1 MNVPCLAQLGP
12 SRLAGASVTVD
23 KGASELR
30 VPTELWSGGARNIL
44 SQILPSSI
52 QDENGVLTGKTVKL
66 LDRMTFNLRPET
78 DKLTLV
84 RVSCNK
90 ETGVQDGGGRWIYEP
105 LT

>member
-1 MNVPCLAQLGP
+1 M
-12 SRLAGASVTVD
+12 
-23 KGASELR
+23 
-30 VPTELWSGGARNIL
+30 
-44 SQILPSSI
+44 
-52 QDENGVLTGKTVKL
+52 LTGKTVKL

-90 ETGVQDGGGRWIYEP
+90 EMGVQDGGGRWIYEP